1 VEMASLVRDSSERT
15 GCRKK
20 WATTT
25 LGASY
30 NGCGGEGKGGPDLGS
45 AMRRRR
51 IRGGG
56 GWQSDAWRS
65 SRGPDTGKGE
75 AEAAT
80 CRRTEDACGGWG
92 AWAVVAIVG

>member
-51 IRGGG
+51 IRGGEAGRATRG
-56 GWQSDAWRS
+56 GAAGGLTPARARRRRRLVDEQRTRAGVGVHGLLWRS
-65 SRGPDTGKGE
+65 
-75 AEAAT
+75 
-80 CRRTEDACGGWG
+80 
-92 AWAVVAIVG
+92 